1 MRMSCNSNDREAV
14 RMAVAFGSYPLI
26 GLLQQQQ
33 QQEGEDGLGSRSQRR
48 EPREKNIKFLTPAG
62 DSVRIHPASLNSR
75 PAGGEEGGSS
85 ERPDQQQQQLPLLAY
100 EEIIRGDTQLLARK
114 TTKINLVPLLLAC
127 NQLRTPTQASDKPQA
142 VVDGWIKVRTCA
154 DCVHF

>member
-62 DSVRIHPASLNSR
+62 DNKQKQKS
-75 PAGGEEGGSS
+75 
-85 ERPDQQQQQLPLLAY
+85 QKF
-100 EEIIRGDTQLLARK
+100 EIPVQY
-114 TTKINLVPLLLAC
+114 P
-127 NQLRTPTQASDKPQA
+127 
-142 VVDGWIKVRTCA
+142 
-154 DCVHF
+154 CVKL